1 VLEAVRTAPSTPA
14 SAATCPSPWATAAG
28 FLARLLAIF
37 AVGRLPLLLVGLWA
51 VSSFKL
57 ADGSGP
63 WQEWAH
69 SVPEPWLAMLSRW
82 DGRWYFYV
90 AHDGYSFDP
99 NGESN
104 VGFAPLLPALMA
116 LGGKL
121 FGHNSAEVLLG
132 VGAVVG
138 NLALLIALGY
148 LFVLTRRSGGTRLGT
163 RTLLCLLLFPTSV
176 FLSAVYSEAIFLAPA
191 IAAFVYADDERW
203 WLVGV
208 CGALA
213 ALGRTYGVLIVV
225 PLAWEYAA
233 RHGWRLSAVRQDVLW
248 LGLIPLAFLAWMGHL
263 YMRTGTL
270 FSMTLEE
277 AHRGRSPTWPWDV
290 WAGFSSKPF
299 DLTLDS
305 SHSLADLGF
314 VAGFGVLVVLTW
326 FLKRRS
332 LAIYA
337 TLFYLPMIS
346 SGLLSSVN
354 RLGLE
359 LFPVFIVL
367 GQLTR
372 WRLAFA
378 TYGTLAGGLA
388 LYLMARFALGYWV
401 G

>member
-1 VLEAVRTAPSTPA
+1 M
-14 SAATCPSPWATAAG
+14 
-28 FLARLLAIF
+28 
-37 AVGRLPLLLVGLWA
+37 
-51 VSSFKL
+51 
-57 ADGSGP
+57 
-63 WQEWAH
+63 
-69 SVPEPWLAMLSRW
+69 PEPWLAMLSRW

-104 VGFAPLLPALMA
+104 VGFAPLLPAFMA
-116 LGGKL
+116 LGGRL
-121 FGHNSAEVLLG
+121 LGRSSADVLLG

-148 LFVLTRRSGGTRLGT
+148 LFVLARRSGGTRLAT
-163 RTLLCLLLFPTSV
+163 RTLLCLLLFPTSL

-191 IAAFVYADDERW
+191 IAAFVYAEDERW

-213 ALGRTYGVLIVV
+213 ALGRTYGVLIAV

-248 LGLIPLAFLAWMGHL
+248 LGLIPLAFFLWMAHQ
-263 YMRTGTL
+263 YARTGVP
-270 FSMTLEE
+270 FSMVLEQ
-277 AHRGRSPTWPWDV
+277 AHRGRGLMPPWQV
-290 WAGFSSKPF
+290 WSAFTSQP
-299 DLTLDS
+299 LVWTLDS
-305 SHSLADLGF
+305 GHSLADLGF
-314 VAGFGVLVVLTW
+314 VVGFGVLVVLSW

-346 SGLLSSVN
+346 SGQILSNN

-359 LFPVFIVL
+359 LFPAFIVL
-367 GQLTR
+367 AQLTR
-372 WRLAFA
+372 RRLAFA
-378 TYGTLAGGLA
+378 TYATIAGGLA